1 MKCVQKYSD
10 VTETKHGTVELSLQV
25 VFEMNGSKANRAN
38 ITGPVLILKIQ
49 TDHSSVASGVGTG
62 GR

>member
-1 MKCVQKYSD
+1 M
-10 VTETKHGTVELSLQV
+10 ELNLHV

-38 ITGPVLILKIQ
+38 ITGPVLIQKTQ
-49 TDHSSVASGVGTG
+49 TNHSSVASGVGVG